1 MLWDLKNVLDKIV
14 DSVDIVDIVDV
25 IEIVHAV
32 VMGGNVDVVNID
44 IVDIV
49 DIVQA
54 SYLSKNDATTILGL
68 HNLRKKSV
76 NQDKHE
82 LATQ

>member
-32 VMGGNVDVVNID
+32 VMGGNVDVVD
-44 IVDIV
+44 I
-49 DIVQA
+49 
-54 SYLSKNDATTILGL
+54 G
-68 HNLRKKSV
+68 
-76 NQDKHE
+76 
-82 LATQ
+82 

>member
-1 MLWDLKNVLDKIV
+1 MGFQKCLGIERKVDIV
-14 DSVDIVDIVDV
+14 DTVDIVDI

-32 VMGGNVDVVNID
+32 VMGGNVDVVNI
-44 IVDIV
+44 DIV